1 MQINTGKLASNSVN
15 FLKQI
20 KENDLNLKEKIN
32 KINNQEK
39 LENFFQLDYVQVE
52 DKVKYI
58 KNRVLKLQDQIV
70 NYENEISKA
79 QFISQKLEEIENLL
93 STNNKGEIEK
103 IINESKFKKEY
114 VLKNLFKNEEIENDL
129 LKAKELIIK
138 KLEDLEKE
146 YNEIKIAT
154 QNIISVYSKEESN
167 ASIKKLQLEELLKY
181 TELNNRRVLSLLSN
195 V

>member
-93 STNNKGEIEK
+93 STNSKGEIEK

-129 LKAKELIIK
+129 LKVKELIIK